1 MKKILKSHI
10 LASALFCS
18 LQFIS
23 GPTLANPL
31 SITLDTGHTFNN
43 YGSMGATGITEYQY
57 NVALTNK
64 IHFLLNKLGV
74 EVKRVPET
82 QKLID
87 RTTYAPNTNLF
98 VSIHHDAFPSI
109 LANETNRTKGFS
121 IFVSKKNPYY
131 KESLSCAKKVA
142 KSLIDSGEIR
152 SAYHEMSIKG
162 ENKTLLDNIGVYQ
175 YDNLVV
181 LKNSP
186 QPAILIEAGVIT
198 REDEATRLAN
208 SDVQKDLAIAI
219 TLGLKECIK

>member
-1 MKKILKSHI
+1 MKKFIKPHI
-10 LASALFCS
+10 LASSLFCLFQLIGS
-18 LQFIS
+18 
-23 GPTLANPL
+23 PTLANPL

-43 YGSMGATGITEYQY
+43 YGAMGATGMTEYQY

-64 IHFLLNKLGV
+64 IHFLLDKIGV

-82 QKLID
+82 QNLID

-98 VSIHHDAFPSI
+98 VSIHHDAFPAI
-109 LANETNRTKGFS
+109 LANEKNRTKGFS

-131 KESLSCAKKVA
+131 KESLNCAKKVA
-142 KSLIDSGEIR
+142 KSLNDSGEIR

-162 ENKTLLDNIGVYQ
+162 ENKRLLDNSGVYQ

-198 REDEATRLAN
+198 RADEAIRLTN

-219 TLGLKECIK
+219 ALGLNECLK